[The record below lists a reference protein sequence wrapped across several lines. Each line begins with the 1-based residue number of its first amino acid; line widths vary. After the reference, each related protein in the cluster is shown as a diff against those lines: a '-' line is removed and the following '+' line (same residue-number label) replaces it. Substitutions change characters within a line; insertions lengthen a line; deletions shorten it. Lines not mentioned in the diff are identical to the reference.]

1 MPRISSPWLVTGAAG
16 FIGSHVV
23 ERLLKMR
30 ESIRI
35 VDNFST
41 GKRANLFPGTELL
54 QGDISDPGVCQ
65 TAMRGVKG
73 VIHLAALGS
82 VPKSL
87 ETPALCHAS
96 NETGAFNIFEAA
108 VRAGVKRVVYASS
121 SAVYGDDA
129 RPRKREDCIGHCL
142 SPYAASKRINEIHAQ
157 TWRQC
162 YGLETVGLRFF
173 NVFGPRQDPN
183 GAYAAVIPQWIAAMR
198 DGRDVFINGDGKNS
212 RDFCYVGDV
221 AQALVLAATTKNN
234 AAFGEVFN
242 VGLGK
247 STSLNELFHIL
258 ADLVEKET
266 GSRVPPAIYRDF
278 RAGDI
283 RHSCADTTKIQELL
297 RFDPQHQVKD
307 GLRDTVRAMLQENTR
322 PMVFPTGGRRT
333 RKAA

>member
-1 MPRISSPWLVTGAAG
+1 M
-16 FIGSHVV
+16 
-23 ERLLKMR
+23 
-30 ESIRI
+30 
-35 VDNFST
+35 
-41 GKRANLFPGTELL
+41 
-54 QGDISDPGVCQ
+54 
-65 TAMRGVKG
+65 
-73 VIHLAALGS
+73 
-82 VPKSL
+82 
-87 ETPALCHAS
+87 ETPPLCHSS

-129 RPRKREDCIGHCL
+129 RPRKREDIIGRCL

-157 TWRQC
+157 TWHQC

-221 AQALVLAATTKNN
+221 AQALLLAATTKN
-234 AAFGEVFN
+234 ASAFGDVFN
-242 VGLGK
+242 VGHGK
-247 STSLNELFHIL
+247 STSLNELFQIL
-258 ADLVEKET
+258 AALVEKET
-266 GSRVPPAIYRDF
+266 GRKVSPAIYRDF

-283 RHSCADTTKIQELL
+283 RHSCADTTKIQEVLH
-297 RFDPQHQVKD
+297 FDPQHPVKD
-307 GLRDTVRAMLQENTR
+307 GLRDTVCAMLLENPR
-322 PMVFPTGGRRT
+322 PVAMPTGRRT